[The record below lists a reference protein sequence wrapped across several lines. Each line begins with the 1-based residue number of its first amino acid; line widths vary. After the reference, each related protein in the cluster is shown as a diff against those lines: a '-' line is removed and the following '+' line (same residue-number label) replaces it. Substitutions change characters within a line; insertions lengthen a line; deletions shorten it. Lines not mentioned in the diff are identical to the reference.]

1 MRTLPVSAAVLWLA
15 LAACGGSTGP
25 DDGRRVKANPSFA
38 DDIQEIFT
46 RRGCTDIGCHGADMM
61 EGLDLRPGEAYGHL
75 VQAPATQDSTR
86 FRVQPG
92 DPHNSYLM
100 IKLEGRQTEG
110 VRMPFGRAPLDSID
124 LANIRNWIVSGA
136 PNN

>member
-1 MRTLPVSAAVLWLA
+1 MRSVSLLLLGAVLV
-15 LAACGGSTGP
+15 ACGGATAP
-25 DDGRRVKANPSFA
+25 DDGRTVKASPSLA
-38 DDIQEIFT
+38 ADIQEIFT
-46 RRGCTDIGCHGADMM
+46 RRGCTELNCHGDART
-61 EGLDLRPGEAYGHL
+61 EGLDLRAGAAWQHL
-75 VQAPATQDSTR
+75 VQVPATQDSSR

-110 VRMPFGRAPLDSID
+110 VRMPFGREPLDSID
-124 LANIRNWIVSGA
+124 LTNIRNWIVNGA